1 MAITKVGRTALL
13 VRDHNEALD
22 FFRGKL
28 GFTIIFD
35 GEVNG
40 GYRALHVG
48 PENHPNVGLWLME
61 AETPEEM
68 ALVGKQGAGHPFMV
82 FYTDDCRATYE
93 ELKARGVQ
101 FEGEPEESENDVVV
115 FFVDLYGN
123 RFVLVE
129 LKDKRYLPA

>member
-1 MAITKVGRTALL
+1 MAITKVGRTVLL

-28 GFTIIFD
+28 GFAVIFD

-48 PENHPNVGLWLME
+48 PKKHPNVGLWLME
-61 AETPEEM
+61 AGTPEQM
-68 ALVGKQGAGHPFMV
+68 ALVGKQTAGQPFMV
-82 FYTDDCRATYE
+82 FYTDDCQATYE

-101 FEGEPEESENDVVV
+101 FEGEPKENENAVVV
-115 FFVDLYGN
+115 FFLDLYGN

-129 LKDKRYLPA
+129 LRDTSYLPV